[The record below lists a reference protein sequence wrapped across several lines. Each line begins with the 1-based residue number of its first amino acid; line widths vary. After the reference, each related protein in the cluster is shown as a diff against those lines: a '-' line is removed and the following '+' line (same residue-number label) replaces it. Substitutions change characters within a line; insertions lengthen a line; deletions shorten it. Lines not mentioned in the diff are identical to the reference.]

1 MIVEWLRLVGILLL
15 AACTGA
21 LVGWDRERRD
31 RPAGL
36 RTHILVCLG
45 SALITLVSSH
55 MSDPATGVRADPT
68 RIAAQIVS
76 GIGFLGA
83 GTIMRQ
89 GNVVRGLTTAA
100 SLWTV
105 AGIGMAIAASWQMAV
120 VGVAAALIVVFTLT
134 VVDRLEDVYITH
146 RLYERLRLITALDRD
161 IVARVLLGLAEQ
173 GIETR
178 GVTVEENRERGE
190 LTVSLTLRTSAGFS
204 RQAVADWL
212 TAQPGIVRLNWG

>member
-1 MIVEWLRLVGILLL
+1 MTWELLRLVGTLLL
-15 AACTGA
+15 AAFAGA

-55 MSDPATGVRADPT
+55 MGGIRSDPT

-105 AGIGMAIAASWQMAV
+105 AGIGMAVAAGPELAIL
-120 VGVAAALIVVFTLT
+120 GVAAALIVVFTLT
-134 VVDRLEDVYITH
+134 VVDRLEDVYITR
-146 RLYERLRLITALDRD
+146 RLYERLRVVTGLDRD
-161 IVARVLLGLAEQ
+161 LVARVLLGLAEQ

-190 LTVSLTLRTSAGFS
+190 LTVSLTLRTVPGFR
-204 RQAVADWL
+204 RQAVAEWL
-212 TAQPGIVRLNWG
+212 AAQPGIVRLQWG

>member
-1 MIVEWLRLVGILLL
+1 MTLDLLQMIGALLL
-15 AACTGA
+15 AALLGGV
-21 LVGWDRERRD
+21 VGWERERRD

-45 SALITLVSSH
+45 AALITLVSEK
-55 MSDPATGVRADPT
+55 MAGPRFDPG

-89 GNVVRGLTTAA
+89 GNIVRGLTTAA

-105 AGIGMAIAASWQMAV
+105 AGIGMAAAAGWETAILGGAAS
-120 VGVAAALIVVFTLT
+120 LIVVFTLS
-134 VVDRLEDVYITH
+134 VVNRLEDTYIA
-146 RLYERLRLITALDRD
+146 RRSYERLRLVTQPDRD

-173 GIETR
+173 GVVAHAVIIEESLER
-178 GVTVEENRERGE
+178 RE
-190 LTVSLTLRTSAGFS
+190 LMVSLTLRTPASR
-204 RQAVADWL
+204 RQAVGDWL
-212 TAQPGIVRLNWG
+212 LVQPGIVRLEWV